1 MGNKI
6 VSLLK
11 LTLIVWLGIL
21 IPLVI
26 CFLFL
31 RASVKTDTFKSVDT
45 FIENENV
52 NLAKY
57 VELQFSNT
65 YHDMQKLGAYINNYG
80 SKDAKGIQK
89 CIEDF
94 LKNYKSVNYINVYDK
109 TGKIIVGSRK
119 QKDEP
124 SLDKDELNCKI
135 NEINYSLVENRD
147 KSISLILLSAQEK
160 QKDKEK
166 RFIKMSVK
174 WGAYDK
180 YIERVTEGS
189 FPRMFYI
196 ISPACKR
203 YVSCN
208 SLPKKKVAP
217 NEIAALGLHLAG
229 KIQSILKGL
238 STVTI
243 ASMDFRIVKNEVMIP
258 NTLHGPKFF
267 LVTAMDD
274 AALQEVS
281 DSLLRKLPIML
292 GIIISIILLIS
303 IVIARLYERKRGDLD
318 VANKISDSTP
328 LAIVIFRVDNGQIQK
343 INLTARTLLRVQEE
357 SIPTI
362 NMWKFFISEAD
373 REYVKNAIDSDINV
387 FNYEVLGQT
396 FGGGTFWAVCSVS
409 PVVIDEVKYIVLGVL
424 DINRR
429 KEVEKKLA
437 NNAEMLEKQIAE
449 RTADLEKNALEL
461 QTANA
466 ELEKAKIAA
475 DTANNAKS
483 TFLTNVSNE
492 LKTPINAII
501 GYSEILQEEAE
512 DRKDNVTADDLRK
525 IIGAARHLLSLI
537 NEILDLS
544 QIEAG
549 KVQLFFENFA
559 VESLMKDVESVIMP
573 MVAENNNSFY
583 MEHSKDIGTMYT
595 DATKVRQ
602 CLMNVLSNA
611 AKFTEFGKITLR
623 VSTSIRG
630 GEDFIEFSVVDTGR
644 GIPQERLATIFDSFQ
659 GDDSNGSGTGLG
671 LAVTKEY
678 VGYMGGTIEVESE
691 VGVGSKFVIKLP
703 RICKTESGDKVTVK
717 SNDNA
722 VEIEDFIES
731 TEESIK
737 EIKKEEKEL
746 QNLENEVEKE
756 MKDDLE
762 EDEV

>member
-6 VSLLK
+6 VSLVK
-11 LTLIVWLGIL
+11 LALVVWLGIL
-21 IPLVI
+21 VPLVI
-26 CFLFL
+26 CFFFL
-31 RASVKTDTFKSVDT
+31 RSSIKTDTLGSIDT
-45 FIENENV
+45 FIENENI
-52 NLAKY
+52 NLSKY
-57 VELQFSNT
+57 ISLQFSNT
-65 YHDMQKLGAYINNYG
+65 HHD
-80 SKDAKGIQK
+80 IQK
-89 CIEDF
+89 FGAFINSYEQKDTKGMQQCINEYI
-94 LKNYKSVNYINVYDK
+94 KAHKETNYINVYDK
-109 TGKIIVGSRK
+109 TGKLIVSSHNNK
-119 QKDEP
+119 EEP
-124 SLDKDELNCKI
+124 ALDKNELACKD
-135 NEINYSLVENRD
+135 NEINYSLVENSD
-147 KSISLILLSAQEK
+147 KSISLILLSTHERK
-160 QKDKEK
+160 KDKRK
-166 RFIKMSVK
+166 RIIKMAINWK
-174 WGAYDK
+174 NYEK
-180 YIERVTEGS
+180 YLEQVEEGS
-189 FPRMFYI
+189 FPRTFYI

-203 YVSCN
+203 YVSFN
-208 SLPKKKVAP
+208 SLPPKKVAP
-217 NEIAALGLHLAG
+217 SDAAALGLHLTE
-229 KIQSILKGL
+229 KILSVLKGL
-238 STVTI
+238 SNVTI
-243 ASMDFRIVKNEVMIP
+243 ASTEFRVVKNEIKIP
-258 NTLHGPKFF
+258 EKLNGPKFF
-267 LVTAMDD
+267 LVTAIDNVT
-274 AALQEVS
+274 LQEIS
-281 DSLLRKLPIML
+281 ETLLSQLPIL
-292 GIIISIILLIS
+292 IGFIIIAILLIS
-303 IVIARLYERKRGDLD
+303 LVIARLYEKKRGDLE

-328 LAIVIFRVDNGQIQK
+328 LAIVIFRVDTGEVQK
-343 INLTARTLLRVQEE
+343 INLTARTLLRIQEE
-357 SIPTI
+357 NIPTI
-362 NMWKFFISEAD
+362 NMWSFFVSEAD

-387 FNYEVLGQT
+387 FNYEVLAQT

-409 PVVIDEVKYIVLGVL
+409 PVIIEEVKYIVLGVL

-461 QTANA
+461 RTANA
-466 ELEKAKIAA
+466 ELEKAKVAA

-549 KVQLFFENFA
+549 KIQLFFENFS

-583 MEHSKDIGTMYT
+583 MEHSKDIGNMYT

-623 VSTSIRG
+623 VSASIRG

-644 GIPQERLATIFDSFQ
+644 GIPSEKLETIFESFQ

-691 VGVGSKFVIKLP
+691 VGVGTKFIIKLP
-703 RICKTESGDKVTVK
+703 RACKTTSGDKVTVK
-717 SNDNA
+717 NSDSTA
-722 VEIEDFIES
+722 EIDSFIES
-731 TEESIK
+731 MEETVSAI
-737 EIKKEEKEL
+737 EEEEKEL
-746 QNLENEVEKE
+746 KNLEEETEKTVEKE
-756 MKDDLE
+756 LKDDY
-762 EDEV
+762 V